1 MPVVKDCSNLP
12 SNSDAGEISSS
23 NKTGNQIV
31 GKQSL
36 KLTSRKK
43 MKHKILIIGDSHRRE
58 CASNVKYNLENDF
71 EVQGVIN
78 SGAGLKEIT
87 NSVKNEIKLLTKKDV
102 AVVWGGTS
110 EVGKNETINGLN
122 QIKEFIKKN
131 NHTNIIQM
139 CVRHRFDLQ
148 ENSCVNNEIEV
159 FNRRL
164 SKMIKIFDH
173 TVLQQT
179 DSSRELFT
187 EHGLHMNKKGKK
199 QKQAAEKIAAIIKH
213 ILHDKIKEPICL
225 TWKED
230 VVNKSQEKQ
239 NIQAHEGGKNNLRST
254 REKMD
259 SEDGSALLGDRC
271 LIQNQVTTP
280 TKPLRK
286 RRKPPSTRRD
296 DFLWLGDSKI

>member
-1 MPVVKDCSNLP
+1 MKCKNRPGVKDCSNLP

-31 GKQSL
+31 GKQSQ

-43 MKHKILIIGDSHRRE
+43 MKHEILIIGNSHGRE

-78 SGAGLKEIT
+78 PGAGLKEIT
-87 NSVKNEIKLLTKKDV
+87 NSVKYEIKLLTKKDV

-110 EVGKNETINGLN
+110 EVGKTETINDLN

-139 CVRHRFDLQ
+139 CVPHRFDLQ

-164 SKMIKIFDH
+164 SKLIKIFDH

-187 EHGLHMNKKGKK
+187 KHGLHMNKKRK
-199 QKQAAEKIAAIIKH
+199 KQAAEKIAATIKH
-213 ILHDKIKEPICL
+213 ILQDKIKEPICL

-239 NIQAHEGGKNNLRST
+239 NIQAHEGGK
-254 REKMD
+254 K
-259 SEDGSALLGDRC
+259 
-271 LIQNQVTTP
+271 
-280 TKPLRK
+280 
-286 RRKPPSTRRD
+286 
-296 DFLWLGDSKI
+296 